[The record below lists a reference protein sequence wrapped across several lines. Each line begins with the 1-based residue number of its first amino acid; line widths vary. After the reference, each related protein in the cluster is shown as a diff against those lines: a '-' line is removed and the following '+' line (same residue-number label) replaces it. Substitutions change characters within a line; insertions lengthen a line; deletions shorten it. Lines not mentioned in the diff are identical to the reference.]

1 MECMAGRS
9 VVLVGALVKVV
20 VLGNGVLEW
29 SGSGRSVVLVDVL
42 VEVVVLGNGVL
53 EWSGSGRS
61 AHVTL
66 LMCCILFGPKHVD
79 AV

>member
-1 MECMAGRS
+1 MECVIR
-9 VVLVGALVKVV
+9 
-20 VLGNGVLEW
+20 
-29 SGSGRSVVLVDVL
+29 RSVVLVDVL

-66 LMCCILFGPKHVD
+66 LM
-79 AV
+79 